1 MATIGVET
9 EPPRGE
15 REWRAEGPGAF
26 AAATPWWER
35 RLAWLLVAPTLLF
48 LLVFSVVPAVT
59 AVLFAFSRVRL
70 QRGGLE
76 RTFIGLQNFG
86 RAFADPLVAQS
97 VGITLRWVVIVTTA
111 EVLLGLALALLLS
124 GSIKGRGVFTSLL
137 MVPIIMPPVAVS
149 IAWLFMYDPGFGIFN
164 YALNQAGLPSVRW
177 LSDPDLALYSM
188 MAVDI
193 WQATPFVFLLLYAAL
208 LSLPRDPYE
217 AAAIDGAGRWH
228 VFRTVT
234 LPLLAPVLLVV
245 LLLRLIDAARIFDKI
260 FVMTRGGPG
269 SSSYT
274 MTLTIYIEGFT
285 KFDFGYASAL
295 SFLFQIALILF
306 ATVYV
311 KRALADY
318 SAPPA

>member
-1 MATIGVET
+1 MAVET
-9 EPPRGE
+9 ATSE
-15 REWRAEGPGAF
+15 RTERQAVGV
-26 AAATPWWER
+26 PWWER
-35 RLAWLLVAPTLLF
+35 NLAWLLVAPTLLMF
-48 LLVFSVVPAVT
+48 VVFALLPSIT
-59 AVLFAFSRVRL
+59 AILYAFSHIRL
-70 QRGGLE
+70 ARGGMQ
-76 RTFIGLQNFG
+76 RTFIGFDNFV
-86 RAFADPLVAQS
+86 RAFEDPLVRQS
-97 VGITLRWVVIVTTA
+97 AVITLRWATVVTVVEI
-111 EVLLGLALALLLS
+111 LLGLGLALLLAH
-124 GSIKGRGVFTSLL
+124 GVRGRGVFTSLL
-137 MVPIIMPPVAVS
+137 IIPIIMPPVSVAV
-149 IAWLFMYDPGFGIFN
+149 AWFFMYEPNFGVFN
-164 YALNQAGLPSVRW
+164 YLLGLIGIDPVLW
-177 LSDPDLALYSM
+177 LSDVDIALYAM

-208 LSLPRDPYE
+208 LSLPRDLHE